1 MSLKINQHGGTN
13 LLEVQISDKLTHEDY
28 QQFEPRIEEMVR
40 EHGKIR
46 VLFDMQDFHGWNAGG
61 LWDDT
66 KFTMKH
72 YGDIELIAMVGDKS
86 WEKGMSV
93 FCRPFTSATVRY
105 FEKPDMAEARQWLEQ
120 K

>member
-1 MSLKINQHGGTN
+1 MSLKLSQENGTN

-28 QQFEPRIEEMVR
+28 ERFEPKVDEMVKR
-40 EHGKIR
+40 HGKIR
-46 VLFDMQDFHGWNAGG
+46 VLFDMQDFHGWNPGG

-72 YGDIELIAMVGDKS
+72 YGDIERIAMIGDKT

-93 FCRPFTSATVRY
+93 FCKPFTSAEVRY
-105 FEKPDMAEARQWLEQ
+105 FEKPGLSEAHQWLEQ